1 MILGKIIGKVTTVEF
16 EFIVTNEQNSKKLEF
31 VQVIGEDNNYYLCQ
45 IAELY
50 RDSEK
55 TIAKCRI
62 IGAKDLGTQRI
73 LQPRIPFKPDS
84 EVVLAS
90 DSFIKE
96 ILLEKDNTK
105 SAYLGNL
112 EGRNIPVL
120 LDLNKILTK
129 HVSILAKSGAGKS
142 YCSGVLIEEILER
155 KIPIIIF
162 DPHGEYSSIKYPN
175 QNPLDKIKLESMG
188 LFPKSYPEMLLE
200 YADPSIVSDV
210 LPIRLKDEF
219 SPMDLISLLPSK
231 ITPGQKALLFSVIKN
246 LDKLSLSDLIYAISS
261 EENPQKYS
269 LIGTIDFLRSFS
281 IFSEEAIRYEE
292 LVKKGQITLFNLKG
306 YPPYVQQIILFI
318 VAKNLFDLRKKSK
331 IPPFFLVVEE
341 AHNFCPERS
350 FGESRSSQI
359 LRMIASEG
367 RKFGLGLCIIS
378 QRPARI
384 DKSVLSQCSTQIIL
398 KITNPN
404 DLKSISNSVEGITYE
419 TESDIINL
427 PIGTAIV
434 SGFVDVPLIVS
445 IRPRKTKHGGEAQ
458 KALEEEEKVDF
469 LKKVESYNEDTQNLL
484 FPRTTPKDIE
494 LMTKKKISK
503 IKTILIPS
511 LYVVVEDNQ
520 LKKSSILIELV
531 TGKQIIDLDNKST
544 SKEIKSENLVHYT
557 ITRSKIDYDEK
568 MSANIKKEDALKL
581 LKDFKIQD
589 VIDCY
594 SITYSVIYET
604 Q

>member
-1 MILGKIIGKVTTVEF
+1 MILGKIVGKVTTVEF
-16 EFIVTNEQNSKKLEF
+16 EFIVTNEQNAKKLEF
-31 VQVIGEDNNYYLCQ
+31 VQVIGADKNYYLCQ

-62 IGAKDLGTQRI
+62 IGSKDPESQRI

-90 DSFIKE
+90 DSFIGE
-96 ILLEKDNTK
+96 LLLEKDSSN
-105 SAYLGNL
+105 SAFIGHL
-112 EGRNIPVL
+112 EGRKIPVL

-129 HVSILAKSGAGKS
+129 HVAILAKSGAGKS

-155 KIPIIIF
+155 KIPIVIF
-162 DPHGEYSSIKYPN
+162 DPHGEYSSIKFPN
-175 QNPLDKIKLESMG
+175 QNILDKVKLENMG
-188 LFPKSYPEMLLE
+188 LFPKGYPEMVLE
-200 YADPSIVSDV
+200 YGDPQIVPEV

-246 LDKLSLSDLIYAISS
+246 LEKLSLSDLIYAISS

-281 IFSEEAIRYEE
+281 IFSDEAIRYEE
-292 LVKKGQITLFNLKG
+292 LVKKGQVTLFNLKG

-318 VAKNLFDLRKKSK
+318 IAKNLFELRKKSK

-378 QRPARI
+378 QRPARV

-427 PIGTAIV
+427 PIGTSII

-458 KALEEEEKVDF
+458 RAFEDEKKVDF
-469 LKKVESYNEDTQNLL
+469 IKNVESYNEDTQNLI

-494 LMTKKKISK
+494 LMAKKRIIK
-503 IKTILIPS
+503 IKTFLIPS
-511 LYVVVEDNQ
+511 LYIVVQDGQ
-520 LKKSSILIELV
+520 KAKASIIIELV
-531 TGKQIIDLDNKST
+531 TGKQIIDLDNKTT
-544 SKEIKSENLVHYT
+544 SKDITLENISHYSLA
-557 ITRSKIDYDEK
+557 RSKIDYDLK
-568 MSANIKKEDALKL
+568 MPAKIRKDKILTLLNGLKII
-581 LKDFKIQD
+581 DIA
-589 VIDCY
+589 DCY
-594 SITYSVIYET
+594 VVTYSPVYDG
-604 Q
+604 

>member
-16 EFIVTNEQNSKKLEF
+16 EFFVTNEQNAKKLEF
-31 VQVIGEDNNYYLCQ
+31 VQVIGEDKKYYLCQ

-62 IGAKDLGTQRI
+62 IGAKDSESQRI
-73 LQPRIPFKPDS
+73 LQPRIPFRPDS
-84 EVVLAS
+84 EVILAS
-90 DSFIKE
+90 DSFIKD
-96 ILLEKDNTK
+96 LLLDKDSSN
-105 SAYLGNL
+105 SALVGNL

-155 KIPIIIF
+155 KIPVIIF
-162 DPHGEYSSIKYPN
+162 DPHGEYSSIKFAN
-175 QNPLDKIKLESMG
+175 QNPLDKVKLEAMG
-188 LFPKSYPEMLLE
+188 LFPKGYPEMVLE
-200 YADPSIVSDV
+200 YGDPFIVSDV

-261 EENPQKYS
+261 EENSQKYS

-281 IFSEEAIRYEE
+281 IFSEEAMRYEE

-404 DLKSISNSVEGITYE
+404 DLKSISTSVEGITYE

-458 KALEEEEKVDF
+458 KVFGEEEKIDF
-469 LKKVESYNEDTQNLL
+469 IKNVESYNEDTQNLI

-494 LMTKKKISK
+494 LMAKKKVLK
-503 IKTILIPS
+503 IKTVIIPS
-511 LYVVVEDNQ
+511 IYVVIEDN
-520 LKKSSILIELV
+520 LMKKTSVIIELV
-531 TGKQIIDLDNKST
+531 TGKQILDLDNKST
-544 SKEIKSENLVHYT
+544 SKEIKLENIPHYT
-557 ITRSKIDYDEK
+557 LTRSKINYDLK
-568 MSANIKKEDALKL
+568 MPTKIKKEEALKL
-581 LKDFKIQD
+581 LQNFKIKD
-589 VIDCY
+589 VADCY
-594 SITYSVIYET
+594 SITYSAIYEN
-604 Q
+604 